1 MNTSVWQCLL
11 SYDNIQS
18 EINKDKVIDKNSNSR
33 VSSIRV
39 YSFIIPIAEYE
50 KVKQGHFRFGLKCV

>member
-1 MNTSVWQCLL
+1 MDTSVWQCLL

-18 EINKDKVIDKNSNSR
+18 EINKDKVIDKDSNSG

-50 KVKQGHFRFGLKCV
+50 KSNRATSDSV